1 MSVFYDTHA
10 HLSSRELA
18 GDLEDLLVRAV
29 AAGIAR
35 IITVGID
42 LESSQRAVQ
51 LASDHPMVY
60 AAVGWHPTHA
70 DQAPEDVRAD
80 LRDLARHPKV
90 VAIGETGL
98 DYFHLPSKRGG
109 TVADDLRHTAKQK
122 TLFRQHLELAAEMGL
137 NCVVHERK
145 SFEDALEAVRPFA
158 GRVRGQFHCF
168 SGDVAALQRVLAL
181 GSIVS
186 YTGILTFK
194 NSGTVREAL
203 AATPLQHFM
212 LETDAP
218 YLAPEPYR
226 GKRCEPAYVR
236 EIAATAA
243 AVKGISLEELS
254 EATCAAA
261 QAFFPRMGR

>member
-10 HLSSRELA
+10 HLSSREFA
-18 GDLEDLLVRAV
+18 GDLEDLLARAA
-29 AAGIAR
+29 AAGITR

-42 LESSQRAVQ
+42 LLSSQRAVQ
-51 LASDHPMVY
+51 LANDHPIVY

-70 DQAPEDVRAD
+70 DDAPEDVRGD

-109 TVADDLRHTAKQK
+109 TVEDDARHKTKQK
-122 TLFRQHLELAAEMGL
+122 QLFRQHLELAAEIGL

-145 SFEDALEAVRPFA
+145 SFEDAIEVVRPFA

-168 SGDVAALQRVLAL
+168 SGDVAALHQVLAV

-194 NSGTVREAL
+194 NSAMVRTAL
-203 AATPLQHFM
+203 AATPLQQFM

-236 EIAATAA
+236 EIAAAAA